1 MSSGDRLVDT
11 EQASAPDEDRMRV
24 AIVAES
30 QFSRLGL
37 RSVLRRAPDIEL
49 VAEAADAE
57 RAVEQ
62 AVECSPDVVLIEA
75 LGNRAEVLGLVQH
88 IVRKCYPASPAIL
101 LLASAHDP
109 DMAETLWVGA
119 CGIVLVQADG
129 EQLVH
134 AIRLASAGY
143 FVIAPA
149 FAGDAHQRCLPKL
162 LIGRESRPPCRLSN
176 RETEVLRLVA
186 SGFRNAEIS
195 AALSVSDNTVKSHIG
210 RMLHKLGLPNRCR
223 LIIYAYESGLVPVD
237 GR

>member
-1 MSSGDRLVDT
+1 MVETD
-11 EQASAPDEDRMRV
+11 EASARDEAKIRV
-24 AIVAES
+24 SIAAES

-57 RAVEQ
+57 LALQQVLE
-62 AVECSPDVVLIEA
+62 SGPDVVIIET
-75 LGNRAEVLGLVQH
+75 LGGRAEILGLIQH
-88 IVRKCYPASPAIL
+88 IVTKSYPRAPAIL
-101 LLASAHDP
+101 LLASARDP
-109 DMAETLWVGA
+109 DIAEVLWAGA
-119 CGIVLVQADG
+119 RGMILAQADG

-134 AIRLASAGY
+134 TIRLASAGY

-149 FAGDAHQRCLPKL
+149 FVGEAHQRYLPKL
-162 LIGRESRPPCRLSN
+162 LVNRESGTPSRLST

-210 RMLHKLGLPNRCR
+210 RMLHKLDLPNRCR
-223 LIIYAYESGLVPVD
+223 LIIYAYESGLVSLD
-237 GR
+237 GK